1 MFWMS
6 LYIFIGAAVAVWHDS
21 TEYIYEDD
29 TEETIYMIILLFIT
43 MLWPIYLIWKL
54 VRKL

>member
-6 LYIFIGAAVAVWHDS
+6 LYMLAGAAVAVWHDS

-29 TEETIYMIILLFIT
+29 TEETIYMFILLFIT
-43 MLWPIYLIWKL
+43 MLWPIFLLWKL